1 MDWKQ
6 RAVRTAGALSCLAAG
21 LLAGCG
27 GGVTSEITSAT
38 LSPSTITAPATGSFT
53 AFNVDVRVKSRSS
66 SVLRVYV
73 MALRPGSSSQ
83 WDMLGSATCAPDQD
97 CEGQPVTLDCYSWRA
112 SGNSSQR
119 EVDCSGAEAPLVR
132 GTGGLK
138 LRLELREYS
147 LLGGPSVFLEDSA
160 ELEGTLQ

>member
-1 MDWKQ
+1 MGWRK
-6 RAVRTAGALSCLAAG
+6 RAARAAWASSCLAAG

-27 GGVTSEITSAT
+27 GGVTSEITGAT
-38 LSPSTITAPATGSFT
+38 LSPSTISAPATGSFT

-73 MALRPGSSSQ
+73 MAQRPGSSQ

-97 CEGQPVTLDCYSWRA
+97 CESLPVQLDCYSWRA
-112 SGNSSQR
+112 AGNSSQR

-147 LLGGPSVFLEDSA
+147 VLSGPSVFLEDSA